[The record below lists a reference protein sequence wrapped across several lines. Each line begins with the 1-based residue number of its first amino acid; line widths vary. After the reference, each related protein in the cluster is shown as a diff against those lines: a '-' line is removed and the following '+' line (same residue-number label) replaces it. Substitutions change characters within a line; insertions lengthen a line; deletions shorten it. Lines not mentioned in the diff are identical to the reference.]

1 MTSDCMNSPALYCL
15 PHLLSSLRVQKP
27 CHAGCK
33 DTVIIPAFKLFGFSR
48 MRKESWEELYIRTIF
63 LRAYYVM
70 KAESLYI
77 LEEFWKF
84 KRATYVVLSSEESC
98 RNIQVIL

>member
-1 MTSDCMNSPALYCL
+1 M
-15 PHLLSSLRVQKP
+15 
-27 CHAGCK
+27 
-33 DTVIIPAFKLFGFSR
+33 

-84 KRATYVVLSSEESC
+84 KQATYVVLF
-98 RNIQVIL
+98 L